1 MAMVHKSITALLA
14 NVFRSDKPSEASML
28 EWAKTEYGND
38 WQYAYHFILP
48 KISKK
53 HKDLNK

>member
-1 MAMVHKSITALLA
+1 MVHKSITALLA